1 VSKPANSSDA
11 VTTHFDAAIAAIPTC
26 ALDEEGTLA
35 QRARY
40 AQLAC
45 DVKRLERTG
54 DAVVIEFHDRFDRRT
69 LEETLAVERACCP
82 FFLFRFDE
90 RERRLRAAVR
100 EPDQLHA
107 LDAIA
112 NALGTAERAR
122 R

>member
-1 VSKPANSSDA
+1 MSKPANPSDA
-11 VTTHFDAAIAAIPTC
+11 VSDAFDAAIAAIPTC
-26 ALDEEGTLA
+26 ALDEEGTVA

-54 DAVVIEFHDRFDRRT
+54 DAVVIEFHDRFDRET

-90 RERRLRAAVR
+90 EFTFTSTPPPPGPTTPAGRTTCPTR
-100 EPDQLHA
+100 
-107 LDAIA
+107 
-112 NALGTAERAR
+112 
-122 R
+122 